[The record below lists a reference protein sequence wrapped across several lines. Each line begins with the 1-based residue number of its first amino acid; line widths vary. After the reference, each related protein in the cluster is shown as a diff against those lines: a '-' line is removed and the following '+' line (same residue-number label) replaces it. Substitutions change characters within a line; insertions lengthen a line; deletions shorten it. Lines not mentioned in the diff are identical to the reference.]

1 MEEESAILN
10 SATDQLGFDS
20 LIAVEV
26 RSWFHKTFGVSMSTL
41 EILSGVTINGIIT
54 NACLKVKADLAITT
68 HVASH
73 PASEQ
78 GEDSHSTASQ
88 TTSSPSRSSG
98 KASPRTACSTP
109 AVSPSDPMS
118 AETAGNFKESLPR
131 EILQRSGP
139 LSFGQEMFWFIQTL
153 MSDAS
158 TLNNTVVY
166 RLSGKLNIQKLSK
179 AVEAVAKRHESLRT
193 GIEMDGQ
200 GIAKQIVFVQPQL
213 HLEAFELPEGRLAC
227 TIRGLEEHKYD
238 LENGKSVRIIV
249 ASTSSTEHHLLIG
262 FHHINM
268 DGISLQVLLSELDC
282 AYRGGPLN
290 GSPLQFV
297 DFSRRQQDAL
307 EKGEWDC
314 HLEFWRNR
322 LADPPAQLPILPL
335 PNAAKLRCP
344 LVEYRTTE
352 VEARLEPFTV
362 KMVHERCRQ
371 LRVTPFCFYL
381 GVFRVLLA
389 RLANIKDFCIGIA
402 DANRLDGDML
412 DAVGMYLNLLPLRF
426 RTSGGRSL

>member
-68 HVASH
+68 HAAAH

-78 GEDSHSTASQ
+78 GEDSHSTVSQ

-109 AVSPSDPMS
+109 AVSPSDLMS
-118 AETAGNFKESLPR
+118 AETAGNVKESVPR
-131 EILQRSGP
+131 GILQRSGP

-179 AVEAVAKRHESLRT
+179 AVEAIAKRHESLRLESRWT
-193 GIEMDGQ
+193 GK
-200 GIAKQIVFVQPQL
+200 A
-213 HLEAFELPEGRLAC
+213 LPSSLFLSNPSFTSRLWNY
-227 TIRGLEEHKYD
+227 L
-238 LENGKSVRIIV
+238 
-249 ASTSSTEHHLLIG
+249 
-262 FHHINM
+262 
-268 DGISLQVLLSELDC
+268 
-282 AYRGGPLN
+282 
-290 GSPLQFV
+290 
-297 DFSRRQQDAL
+297 
-307 EKGEWDC
+307 KG
-314 HLEFWRNR
+314 
-322 LADPPAQLPILPL
+322 A
-335 PNAAKLRCP
+335 
-344 LVEYRTTE
+344 
-352 VEARLEPFTV
+352 
-362 KMVHERCRQ
+362 
-371 LRVTPFCFYL
+371 
-381 GVFRVLLA
+381 
-389 RLANIKDFCIGIA
+389 
-402 DANRLDGDML
+402 
-412 DAVGMYLNLLPLRF
+412 
-426 RTSGGRSL
+426 